1 MIILLKLILIKRM
14 RASLFC
20 ISILLTLSSLCLG
33 TFQTSLLKDMNKSF
47 KNKNLVVSPLSIYQ
61 ILSLTA
67 NGARGNTLHEMVKA
81 LSGNSITELNRIN
94 SEILNA
100 AKNFTSIEIANAIMT
115 RIEPLDEFKKIA
127 YSYDATIEKLKSADQ
142 VNSWCFL
149 KTHGKI
155 LQIVD
160 QLDPLTKM
168 ILLNAIYFKG
178 TWKKEFKPEKTQK
191 KYFYNFGDQTK
202 PVQVDMMNI
211 ETKFNYYFDQDVQVI
226 ELPFSKDSTS
236 AVIFLPG
243 KLHNINDFIA
253 DLDDQKIKNY
263 LNKLSLINVDLEL
276 PKFEIEFETMIN
288 DYLKNLGMKQAFSHM
303 ADLSGLRGSSGD
315 YIDKVIHKTYLK
327 VDESGAEA
335 AAVTAVN
342 VKIWSSSRFNLSF
355 KMFVNRPFL
364 MMIRSKELP
373 EDNDV
378 LFMAKIE
385 ELNLDK
391 K

>member
-1 MIILLKLILIKRM
+1 M
-14 RASLFC
+14 RASLFY
-20 ISILLTLSSLCLG
+20 ISILLTLSSLCLD

-94 SEILNA
+94 SEILKTI
-100 AKNFTSIEIANAIMT
+100 KNFTSIEIANAIMAAF
-115 RIEPLDEFKKIA
+115 EPLDEFKKIA
-127 YSYDATIEKLKSADQ
+127 YSYDATVERLKSVEQ
-142 VNSWCFL
+142 VNNWCSL

-155 LQIVD
+155 NKIIDDLGGGIV
-160 QLDPLTKM
+160 M

-276 PKFEIEFETMIN
+276 PKFEIEFGTMIN

-335 AAVTAVN
+335 AAVTAVI
-342 VKIWSSSRFNLSF
+342 VKTWSSSFNLSF

-373 EDNDV
+373 EDTDV
-378 LFMAKIE
+378 FFMAKIE
-385 ELNLDK
+385 ELNLYK

>member
-1 MIILLKLILIKRM
+1 M
-14 RASLFC
+14 RASLFY

-33 TFQTSLLKDMNKSF
+33 SFQISFLKEINKDN
-47 KNKNLVVSPLSIYQ
+47 KNKNFVFSPMSIYQ

-168 ILLNAIYFKG
+168 MLLNAIYFKG
-178 TWKKEFKPEKTQK
+178 TWKNKFKPEKTQK
-191 KYFYNFGDQTK
+191 KYFYNFGEQTK
-202 PVQVDMMNI
+202 PVQVNMMNL
-211 ETKFNYYFDQDVQVI
+211 ETKFNYYSDEKVQVI
-226 ELPFSKDSTS
+226 EIPFSKDSVS
-236 AVIFLPG
+236 AVIFLPQ
-243 KLHNINDFIA
+243 KLQNINDFIA
-253 DLDDQKIKNY
+253 ELDDQKIKKY
-263 LNKLSLINVDLEL
+263 LNSLFPITVDLEL
-276 PKFEIEFETMIN
+276 PKFKIEFESGLNT
-288 DYLKNLGMKQAFSHM
+288 YLHNLGMKQAFSPM
-303 ADLSGLRGSSGD
+303 ADLSGLAKGGND
-315 YIDKVIHKTYLK
+315 LYIDSVIQKAFIE

-335 AAVTAVN
+335 AAVTAVIIN
-342 VKIWSSSRFNLSF
+342 GWSSIINIRQR
-355 KMFVNRPFL
+355 MYVNRPFL
-364 MMIRSKELP
+364 MMLRSKALP

-378 LFMAKIE
+378 LFLTKIE
-385 ELNLDK
+385 K
-391 K
+391 F

>member
-1 MIILLKLILIKRM
+1 M
-14 RASLFC
+14 RASLFY

-33 TFQTSLLKDMNKSF
+33 SFQISFLKEINKYN
-47 KNKNLVVSPLSIYQ
+47 KNKNFVFSPMSIYQ

-178 TWKKEFKPEKTQK
+178 TWKNKFKPEKTQK
-191 KYFYNFGDQTK
+191 KYFYNFGEQTK
-202 PVQVDMMNI
+202 PVQVNMMNL
-211 ETKFNYYFDQDVQVI
+211 ETKFNYYSDEKVQVI
-226 ELPFSKDSTS
+226 EIPFSKDSVS
-236 AVIFLPG
+236 AVIFLPQ
-243 KLHNINDFIA
+243 KLQNINDFIA
-253 DLDDQKIKNY
+253 ELDDQKIKKY
-263 LNKLSLINVDLEL
+263 LNSLFPITVDLEL
-276 PKFEIEFETMIN
+276 PKFKIEFESGLNT
-288 DYLKNLGMKQAFSHM
+288 YLHNLGMKQAFSPM
-303 ADLSGLRGSSGD
+303 ADLSGLAKGGND
-315 YIDKVIHKTYLK
+315 LYIDSVIQKAFIE

-335 AAVTAVN
+335 AAVTAVIIN
-342 VKIWSSSRFNLSF
+342 GWSSIINIRQR
-355 KMFVNRPFL
+355 MYVNRPFL
-364 MMIRSKELP
+364 MMLRSKALP

-385 ELNLDK
+385 ELNLD
-391 K
+391 

>member
-1 MIILLKLILIKRM
+1 M
-14 RASLFC
+14 RASLFY

-33 TFQTSLLKDMNKSF
+33 SFQISFLKEINKDN
-47 KNKNLVVSPLSIYQ
+47 KNKNFVFSPMSIYQ

-168 ILLNAIYFKG
+168 MLLNAIYFKG
-178 TWKKEFKPEKTQK
+178 TWKKKFKPEKTQK

-202 PVQVDMMNI
+202 PVQVNMMNL
-211 ETKFNYYFDQDVQVI
+211 ETKFNYYSDEKVQVI
-226 ELPFSKDSTS
+226 EIPFSKDSVS
-236 AVIFLPG
+236 AVIFLPQ
-243 KLHNINDFIA
+243 KLQNINDFIA
-253 DLDDQKIKNY
+253 ELDDQKIKKY
-263 LNKLSLINVDLEL
+263 LNSLFPITVDLEL
-276 PKFEIEFETMIN
+276 PKFKIEFESGLNT
-288 DYLKNLGMKQAFSHM
+288 YLHNLGMKQAFSPM
-303 ADLSGLRGSSGD
+303 ADLSGLAKGGND
-315 YIDKVIHKTYLK
+315 LYIDSVIQKAFIE

-335 AAVTAVN
+335 AAVTAVIIN
-342 VKIWSSSRFNLSF
+342 GWSSIINIRQR
-355 KMFVNRPFL
+355 MYVNRPFL
-364 MMIRSKELP
+364 MMLRSKALP

-385 ELNLDK
+385 ELNLD
-391 K
+391 

>member
-1 MIILLKLILIKRM
+1 M
-14 RASLFC
+14 RASLFY

-33 TFQTSLLKDMNKSF
+33 SFQISFLKEINKDN
-47 KNKNLVVSPLSIYQ
+47 KNKNFVFSPMSIYQ

-168 ILLNAIYFKG
+168 MLLNAIYFKG
-178 TWKKEFKPEKTQK
+178 TWKKKFKPEKTQK
-191 KYFYNFGDQTK
+191 KYFYNFGEQTK
-202 PVQVDMMNI
+202 PVQVNMMNL
-211 ETKFNYYFDQDVQVI
+211 ETKFNYYSDEKVQVI
-226 ELPFSKDSTS
+226 EIPFSKDSVS
-236 AVIFLPG
+236 AVIFLPQ
-243 KLHNINDFIA
+243 KLQNINDFIA
-253 DLDDQKIKNY
+253 ELDDQKIKKY
-263 LNKLSLINVDLEL
+263 LNSLFPITVDLEL
-276 PKFEIEFETMIN
+276 PKFKIEFESGLNT
-288 DYLKNLGMKQAFSHM
+288 YLHNLGMKQAFSPM
-303 ADLSGLRGSSGD
+303 ADLSGLAKGGND
-315 YIDKVIHKTYLK
+315 LYIDSVIQKAFIE

-335 AAVTAVN
+335 AAVTAVIIN
-342 VKIWSSSRFNLSF
+342 GWSSIINIRQR
-355 KMFVNRPFL
+355 MYVNRPFL
-364 MMIRSKELP
+364 MMLRSKALP

>member
-1 MIILLKLILIKRM
+1 M
-14 RASLFC
+14 RASLFY

-33 TFQTSLLKDMNKSF
+33 SFQISFLKEINKYN
-47 KNKNLVVSPLSIYQ
+47 KNKNFVFSPMSIYQ

-168 ILLNAIYFKG
+168 MLLNAIYFKG
-178 TWKKEFKPEKTQK
+178 TWKNKFKPEKTQK

-202 PVQVDMMNI
+202 PVQVNMMNL
-211 ETKFNYYFDQDVQVI
+211 ETKFNYYSDEKVQVI
-226 ELPFSKDSTS
+226 EIPFSKDSVS
-236 AVIFLPG
+236 AVIFLPQ
-243 KLHNINDFIA
+243 KLQNINDFIA
-253 DLDDQKIKNY
+253 ELDDQKIKKY
-263 LNKLSLINVDLEL
+263 LNSLFPITVDLEL
-276 PKFEIEFETMIN
+276 PKFKIEFESGLNT
-288 DYLKNLGMKQAFSHM
+288 YLHNLGMKQAFSPM
-303 ADLSGLRGSSGD
+303 ADLSGLAKGGND
-315 YIDKVIHKTYLK
+315 LYIDSVIQKAFIE

-335 AAVTAVN
+335 AAVTAVII
-342 VKIWSSSRFNLSF
+342 KGWSSIINISQR
-355 KMFVNRPFL
+355 MYVNRPFL
-364 MMIRSKELP
+364 MMLRSKALP

-378 LFMAKIE
+378 LFLTKIE
-385 ELNLDK
+385 K
-391 K
+391 F

>member
-1 MIILLKLILIKRM
+1 M
-14 RASLFC
+14 RASLFY

-33 TFQTSLLKDMNKSF
+33 SFQISFLKEINKYN
-47 KNKNLVVSPLSIYQ
+47 KNKNFVFSPMSIYQ

-168 ILLNAIYFKG
+168 MLLNAIYFKG
-178 TWKKEFKPEKTQK
+178 TWKKKFKPEKTQK
-191 KYFYNFGDQTK
+191 KYFYNFGEQTK
-202 PVQVDMMNI
+202 PVQVNMMNL
-211 ETKFNYYFDQDVQVI
+211 ETKFNYYSDEKVQVI
-226 ELPFSKDSTS
+226 EIPFSKDSVS
-236 AVIFLPG
+236 AVIFLPQ
-243 KLHNINDFIA
+243 KLQNINDFIA
-253 DLDDQKIKNY
+253 ELDDQKIKKY
-263 LNKLSLINVDLEL
+263 LNSLFPITVDLEL
-276 PKFEIEFETMIN
+276 PKFKIEFESGLNT
-288 DYLKNLGMKQAFSHM
+288 YLHNLGMKQAFSPM
-303 ADLSGLRGSSGD
+303 ADLSGLAKGGND
-315 YIDKVIHKTYLK
+315 LYIDSVIQKAFIE

-335 AAVTAVN
+335 AAVTAVIIN
-342 VKIWSSSRFNLSF
+342 GWSSIINIRQR
-355 KMFVNRPFL
+355 MYVNRPFL
-364 MMIRSKELP
+364 MMLRSKALP

-385 ELNLDK
+385 ELNLD
-391 K
+391 

>member
-1 MIILLKLILIKRM
+1 M
-14 RASLFC
+14 RASLFY

-33 TFQTSLLKDMNKSF
+33 SFQISFLKEINKDN
-47 KNKNLVVSPLSIYQ
+47 KNKNFVFSPMSIYQ

-168 ILLNAIYFKG
+168 MLLNAIYFKG
-178 TWKKEFKPEKTQK
+178 TWKKKFKPEKTQK
-191 KYFYNFGDQTK
+191 KYFYNFGEQTK
-202 PVQVDMMNI
+202 PVQVNMMNL
-211 ETKFNYYFDQDVQVI
+211 ETKFNYYSDEKVQVI
-226 ELPFSKDSTS
+226 EIPFSKDSVS
-236 AVIFLPG
+236 AVIFLPQ
-243 KLHNINDFIA
+243 KLQNINDFIA
-253 DLDDQKIKNY
+253 ELDDQKIKKY
-263 LNKLSLINVDLEL
+263 LNSLFPITVDLEL
-276 PKFEIEFETMIN
+276 PKFKIEFESGLNT
-288 DYLKNLGMKQAFSHM
+288 YLHNLGMKQAFSPM
-303 ADLSGLRGSSGD
+303 ADLSGLAKGGND
-315 YIDKVIHKTYLK
+315 LYIDSVIQKAFIE

-335 AAVTAVN
+335 AAVTAVIIN
-342 VKIWSSSRFNLSF
+342 GWSSIINIRQR
-355 KMFVNRPFL
+355 MYVNRPFL
-364 MMIRSKELP
+364 MMLRSKALP

-378 LFMAKIE
+378 LFLTKIE
-385 ELNLDK
+385 K
-391 K
+391 F

>member
-1 MIILLKLILIKRM
+1 M
-14 RASLFC
+14 RASLFY

-33 TFQTSLLKDMNKSF
+33 SFQISFLKEINKYN
-47 KNKNLVVSPLSIYQ
+47 KNKNFVFSPMSIYQ

-178 TWKKEFKPEKTQK
+178 TWKNKFKPEKTQK
-191 KYFYNFGDQTK
+191 KYFYNFGEQTK
-202 PVQVDMMNI
+202 PVQVNMMNL
-211 ETKFNYYFDQDVQVI
+211 ETKFNYYSDEKVQVI
-226 ELPFSKDSTS
+226 EIPFSKDSVS
-236 AVIFLPG
+236 AVIFLPK
-243 KLHNINDFIA
+243 KLQNINDFIA
-253 DLDDQKIKNY
+253 ELDDQKIKKY
-263 LNKLSLINVDLEL
+263 LNSLFPITVDLEL
-276 PKFEIEFETMIN
+276 PKFKIEFESGLNT
-288 DYLKNLGMKQAFSHM
+288 YLHNLGMKQAFSPM
-303 ADLSGLRGSSGD
+303 ADLSGLAKGGND
-315 YIDKVIHKTYLK
+315 LYIDSVIQKAFIE

-335 AAVTAVN
+335 AAVTAVIIN
-342 VKIWSSSRFNLSF
+342 GWSSIINIRQR
-355 KMFVNRPFL
+355 MYVNRPFL
-364 MMIRSKELP
+364 MMLRSKALP

-378 LFMAKIE
+378 LFMTKIE
-385 ELNLDK
+385 K
-391 K
+391 F

>member
-1 MIILLKLILIKRM
+1 M
-14 RASLFC
+14 RASLFY

-33 TFQTSLLKDMNKSF
+33 SFQISFLKEINKYN
-47 KNKNLVVSPLSIYQ
+47 KNKNFVFSPMSIYQ

-81 LSGNSITELNRIN
+81 LSWNSITELNRIN

-168 ILLNAIYFKG
+168 MLLNAIYFKG
-178 TWKKEFKPEKTQK
+178 TWKKKFKPEKTQK
-191 KYFYNFGDQTK
+191 KYFYNFGEQTK
-202 PVQVDMMNI
+202 PVQVNMMNL
-211 ETKFNYYFDQDVQVI
+211 ETKFNYYSDEKVQVI
-226 ELPFSKDSTS
+226 EIPFSKDSVS
-236 AVIFLPG
+236 AVIFLPQ
-243 KLHNINDFIA
+243 KLQNINDFIA
-253 DLDDQKIKNY
+253 ELDDQKIKKY
-263 LNKLSLINVDLEL
+263 LNSLFPITVDLEL
-276 PKFEIEFETMIN
+276 PKFKIEFESGLNT
-288 DYLKNLGMKQAFSHM
+288 YLHNLGMKQAFSPM
-303 ADLSGLRGSSGD
+303 ADLSGLAKGGND
-315 YIDKVIHKTYLK
+315 LYIDSVIQKAFIE

-335 AAVTAVN
+335 AAVTAVIIN
-342 VKIWSSSRFNLSF
+342 GWSSIINIRQR
-355 KMFVNRPFL
+355 MYVNRPFL
-364 MMIRSKELP
+364 MMLRSKALP

-385 ELNLDK
+385 ELNLD
-391 K
+391 

>member
-1 MIILLKLILIKRM
+1 M
-14 RASLFC
+14 RASLFY

-178 TWKKEFKPEKTQK
+178 TWKNKFKPEKTQK

-202 PVQVDMMNI
+202 PVQVNMMNL
-211 ETKFNYYFDQDVQVI
+211 ETKFNYYSDEKVQVI
-226 ELPFSKDSTS
+226 EIPFSKDSVS
-236 AVIFLPG
+236 AVIFLPK
-243 KLHNINDFIA
+243 KLQNINDFIA
-253 DLDDQKIKNY
+253 ELDDQKIKKY
-263 LNKLSLINVDLEL
+263 LNSLFPITVDLEL
-276 PKFEIEFETMIN
+276 PKFKIEFESGLNT
-288 DYLKNLGMKQAFSHM
+288 YLHNLGMKQAFSPM
-303 ADLSGLRGSSGD
+303 ADLSGLAKGGND
-315 YIDKVIHKTYLK
+315 LYIDSVIQKAFIE

-335 AAVTAVN
+335 AAVTAVII
-342 VKIWSSSRFNLSF
+342 KGWSSIINISQR
-355 KMFVNRPFL
+355 MYVNRPFL
-364 MMIRSKELP
+364 MMLRSKALP

-385 ELNLDK
+385 ELNLD
-391 K
+391 

>member
-1 MIILLKLILIKRM
+1 M
-14 RASLFC
+14 RASLFY

-33 TFQTSLLKDMNKSF
+33 SFQISFLKEINKDN
-47 KNKNLVVSPLSIYQ
+47 KNKNFVFSPMSIYQ

-178 TWKKEFKPEKTQK
+178 TWKNKFKPEKTQK

-276 PKFEIEFETMIN
+276 PKFEIEFGTMIN
-288 DYLKNLGMKQAFSHM
+288 DYLKNLGMKQAFSNM

-335 AAVTAVN
+335 AAVTAVI
-342 VKIWSSSRFNLSF
+342 VKTWSSSFNLSF

>member
-1 MIILLKLILIKRM
+1 M
-14 RASLFC
+14 RASLFY

-33 TFQTSLLKDMNKSF
+33 SFQISFLKEINKDN
-47 KNKNLVVSPLSIYQ
+47 KNKNFVFSPMSIYQ

-155 LQIVD
+155 LRIVE

-178 TWKKEFKPEKTQK
+178 TWKNKFKPEKTQK

-276 PKFEIEFETMIN
+276 PKFEIEFETMLN
-288 DYLKNLGMKQAFSHM
+288 DYLENLGMKQAFSKM

-335 AAVTAVN
+335 AAVTAVI
-342 VKIWSSSRFNLSF
+342 VKTWSSSFNLSF

>member
-1 MIILLKLILIKRM
+1 M
-14 RASLFC
+14 RASLFY

-33 TFQTSLLKDMNKSF
+33 SFQISFLKEINKYN
-47 KNKNLVVSPLSIYQ
+47 KNKNFVFSPMSIYQ

-178 TWKKEFKPEKTQK
+178 TWKNKFKPEKTQK

-202 PVQVDMMNI
+202 PVQVNMMNL
-211 ETKFNYYFDQDVQVI
+211 ETKFNYYSDEKVQVI
-226 ELPFSKDSTS
+226 EIPFSKDSVS
-236 AVIFLPG
+236 AVIFLPK
-243 KLHNINDFIA
+243 KLQNINDFITE
-253 DLDDQKIKNY
+253 LDDQKIKKY
-263 LNKLSLINVDLEL
+263 LNSLFPITVDLEL
-276 PKFEIEFETMIN
+276 PKFKIEFESGLNT
-288 DYLKNLGMKQAFSHM
+288 YLHNLGMKQAFSPM
-303 ADLSGLRGSSGD
+303 ADLSGLAKGGND
-315 YIDKVIHKTYLK
+315 LYIDSVIQKAFIE

-335 AAVTAVN
+335 AAVTAVIIN
-342 VKIWSSSRFNLSF
+342 GWSSIINIRQR
-355 KMFVNRPFL
+355 MYVNRPFL
-364 MMIRSKELP
+364 MMLRSKALP

-385 ELNLDK
+385 ELNLD
-391 K
+391 

>member
-1 MIILLKLILIKRM
+1 M
-14 RASLFC
+14 RASLFY

-335 AAVTAVN
+335 AAVTAVI
-342 VKIWSSSRFNLSF
+342 VKTWSSSFNLSF

>member
-1 MIILLKLILIKRM
+1 M
-14 RASLFC
+14 RASLFY

-33 TFQTSLLKDMNKSF
+33 SFQISFLKEINKYN
-47 KNKNLVVSPLSIYQ
+47 KNKNFVFSPMSIYQ

-168 ILLNAIYFKG
+168 MLLNAIYFKG
-178 TWKKEFKPEKTQK
+178 TWKNKFKPEKTQK

-202 PVQVDMMNI
+202 PVQVNMMNL
-211 ETKFNYYFDQDVQVI
+211 ETKFNYYSDEKVQVI
-226 ELPFSKDSTS
+226 EIPFSKDSVS
-236 AVIFLPG
+236 AVIFLPQ
-243 KLHNINDFIA
+243 KLQNINDFIA
-253 DLDDQKIKNY
+253 ELDDQKIKKY
-263 LNKLSLINVDLEL
+263 LNSLFPITVDLEL
-276 PKFEIEFETMIN
+276 PKFKIEFESGLNT
-288 DYLKNLGMKQAFSHM
+288 YLHNLGMKQAFSPM
-303 ADLSGLRGSSGD
+303 ADLSGLAKGGND
-315 YIDKVIHKTYLK
+315 LYIDSVIQKAFIE

-335 AAVTAVN
+335 AAVTAVIIN
-342 VKIWSSSRFNLSF
+342 GWSSIINIRQR
-355 KMFVNRPFL
+355 MYVNRPFL
-364 MMIRSKELP
+364 MMLRSKALP

-385 ELNLDK
+385 ELNLD
-391 K
+391 

>member
-1 MIILLKLILIKRM
+1 M
-14 RASLFC
+14 RASLFY

-33 TFQTSLLKDMNKSF
+33 SFQISFLKEINKDN
-47 KNKNLVVSPLSIYQ
+47 KNKNFVFSPMSIYQ

-81 LSGNSITELNRIN
+81 LSGNSINELNRIN

-202 PVQVDMMNI
+202 PVQVNMMNL
-211 ETKFNYYFDQDVQVI
+211 ETKFNYYSDEKVQVI
-226 ELPFSKDSTS
+226 EIPFSKDSVS
-236 AVIFLPG
+236 AVIFLPQ
-243 KLHNINDFIA
+243 KLQNINDFIA
-253 DLDDQKIKNY
+253 ELDDQKIKKY
-263 LNKLSLINVDLEL
+263 LNSLFPITVDLEL
-276 PKFEIEFETMIN
+276 PKFKIEFESGLN
-288 DYLKNLGMKQAFSHM
+288 SYLRNLGMKQAFAPM
-303 ADLSGLRGSSGD
+303 ADLSGLAKGGND
-315 YIDKVIHKTYLK
+315 LYIDSVIQKAFIE

-335 AAVTAVN
+335 AAVTAVIIN
-342 VKIWSSSRFNLSF
+342 GWSSIINIRQR
-355 KMFVNRPFL
+355 MYVNRPFL
-364 MMIRSKELP
+364 MMLRSKALP

-378 LFMAKIE
+378 LFMTKIE
-385 ELNLDK
+385 K
-391 K
+391 F

>member
-1 MIILLKLILIKRM
+1 M
-14 RASLFC
+14 RASLFY

-33 TFQTSLLKDMNKSF
+33 SFQISFLKEINKYN
-47 KNKNLVVSPLSIYQ
+47 KNKNFVFSPMSIYQ

-168 ILLNAIYFKG
+168 MLLNAIYFKG
-178 TWKKEFKPEKTQK
+178 TWKNKFKPEKTQK

-202 PVQVDMMNI
+202 PVQVNMMNL
-211 ETKFNYYFDQDVQVI
+211 ETKFNYYSDEKVQVI
-226 ELPFSKDSTS
+226 EIPFSKDSVS
-236 AVIFLPG
+236 AVIFLPQ
-243 KLHNINDFIA
+243 KLQNINDFIA
-253 DLDDQKIKNY
+253 ELDDQKIKKY
-263 LNKLSLINVDLEL
+263 LNSLFPITVDLEL
-276 PKFEIEFETMIN
+276 PKFKIEFESGLNT
-288 DYLKNLGMKQAFSHM
+288 YLHNLGMKQAFSPM
-303 ADLSGLRGSSGD
+303 ADLSGLAKGGND
-315 YIDKVIHKTYLK
+315 LYIDSVIQKAFIE

-335 AAVTAVN
+335 AAVTAVIIN
-342 VKIWSSSRFNLSF
+342 GWSSIINIRQR
-355 KMFVNRPFL
+355 MYVNRPFL
-364 MMIRSKELP
+364 MMLRSKALP

>member
-1 MIILLKLILIKRM
+1 M
-14 RASLFC
+14 RASLFY

-33 TFQTSLLKDMNKSF
+33 SFQISFLKEINKYN
-47 KNKNLVVSPLSIYQ
+47 KNKNFVFSPMSIYQ

-178 TWKKEFKPEKTQK
+178 TWKNKFKPEKTQK

-202 PVQVDMMNI
+202 PVQVNMMNL
-211 ETKFNYYFDQDVQVI
+211 ETKFNYHI
-226 ELPFSKDSTS
+226 
-236 AVIFLPG
+236 
-243 KLHNINDFIA
+243 
-253 DLDDQKIKNY
+253 
-263 LNKLSLINVDLEL
+263 
-276 PKFEIEFETMIN
+276 
-288 DYLKNLGMKQAFSHM
+288 
-303 ADLSGLRGSSGD
+303 
-315 YIDKVIHKTYLK
+315 
-327 VDESGAEA
+327 
-335 AAVTAVN
+335 
-342 VKIWSSSRFNLSF
+342 
-355 KMFVNRPFL
+355 
-364 MMIRSKELP
+364 
-373 EDNDV
+373 
-378 LFMAKIE
+378 
-385 ELNLDK
+385 
-391 K
+391 

>member
-1 MIILLKLILIKRM
+1 M
-14 RASLFC
+14 RASLFY

-33 TFQTSLLKDMNKSF
+33 SFQISFLKEINKYN
-47 KNKNLVVSPLSIYQ
+47 KNKNFVFSPMSIYQ

-178 TWKKEFKPEKTQK
+178 TWKNKFKPEKTQK

-202 PVQVDMMNI
+202 PVQVNMMNL
-211 ETKFNYYFDQDVQVI
+211 ETKFNYYSDEKVQVI
-226 ELPFSKDSTS
+226 EIPFSKDSVS
-236 AVIFLPG
+236 AVIFLPK
-243 KLHNINDFIA
+243 KLQNINDFIA
-253 DLDDQKIKNY
+253 ELDEQKIKKY
-263 LNKLSLINVDLEL
+263 LNSLFPITVDLEL
-276 PKFEIEFETMIN
+276 PKFKIEFESGLNT
-288 DYLKNLGMKQAFSHM
+288 YLHNLGMKQAFSPM
-303 ADLSGLRGSSGD
+303 ADLSGLAKGGND
-315 YIDKVIHKTYLK
+315 LYIDSVIQKAFIE

-335 AAVTAVN
+335 AAVTAVIIN
-342 VKIWSSSRFNLSF
+342 GWSSIINIRQR
-355 KMFVNRPFL
+355 MYVNRPFL
-364 MMIRSKELP
+364 MMLRSKALP

-378 LFMAKIE
+378 LFLTKIE
-385 ELNLDK
+385 K
-391 K
+391 F

>member
-1 MIILLKLILIKRM
+1 M
-14 RASLFC
+14 RASLFY

-33 TFQTSLLKDMNKSF
+33 SFQISFLKEINKYN
-47 KNKNLVVSPLSIYQ
+47 KNKNFVFSPMSIYQ

-202 PVQVDMMNI
+202 PVQVNMMNL
-211 ETKFNYYFDQDVQVI
+211 ETKFNYYSDEKVQVI
-226 ELPFSKDSTS
+226 EIPFSKDSVS
-236 AVIFLPG
+236 AVIFLPK
-243 KLHNINDFIA
+243 KLQNINDFIA
-253 DLDDQKIKNY
+253 ELDDQKIKKY
-263 LNKLSLINVDLEL
+263 LNSLFPITVDLEL
-276 PKFEIEFETMIN
+276 PKFKIEFESGLNT
-288 DYLKNLGMKQAFSHM
+288 YLHNLGMKQAFSPM
-303 ADLSGLRGSSGD
+303 ADLSGLAKGGND
-315 YIDKVIHKTYLK
+315 LYIDSVIQKAFIE

-335 AAVTAVN
+335 AAVTAVIIN
-342 VKIWSSSRFNLSF
+342 GWSSIINIRQR
-355 KMFVNRPFL
+355 MYVNRPFL
-364 MMIRSKELP
+364 MMLRSKALP

-378 LFMAKIE
+378 LFMTKIE
-385 ELNLDK
+385 K
-391 K
+391 F

>member
-1 MIILLKLILIKRM
+1 M
-14 RASLFC
+14 RASLFY

-33 TFQTSLLKDMNKSF
+33 SFQISFLKEINKYN
-47 KNKNLVVSPLSIYQ
+47 KNKNFVFSPMSIYQ

-127 YSYDATIEKLKSADQ
+127 YSYDATIEKLKSAEQ

-178 TWKKEFKPEKTQK
+178 TWKKKFKPEKTQK
-191 KYFYNFGDQTK
+191 KYFYNFGEQTK
-202 PVQVDMMNI
+202 PVQVNMMNL
-211 ETKFNYYFDQDVQVI
+211 ETKFNYYSDEKVQVI
-226 ELPFSKDSTS
+226 EIPFSKDSVS
-236 AVIFLPG
+236 AVIFLPK
-243 KLHNINDFIA
+243 KLQNINDFIA
-253 DLDDQKIKNY
+253 ELDDQKIKKY
-263 LNKLSLINVDLEL
+263 LNSLFPITVDLEL
-276 PKFEIEFETMIN
+276 PKFKIEFESGLNT
-288 DYLKNLGMKQAFSHM
+288 YLHNLGMKQAFSPM
-303 ADLSGLRGSSGD
+303 ADLSGLAKGGND
-315 YIDKVIHKTYLK
+315 LYIDSVIQKAFIE

-335 AAVTAVN
+335 AAVTAVIIN
-342 VKIWSSSRFNLSF
+342 GWSSIINIRQR
-355 KMFVNRPFL
+355 MYVNRPFL
-364 MMIRSKELP
+364 MMLRSKALP

-378 LFMAKIE
+378 LFLTKIE
-385 ELNLDK
+385 K
-391 K
+391 F

>member
-1 MIILLKLILIKRM
+1 M
-14 RASLFC
+14 RASLFY

-33 TFQTSLLKDMNKSF
+33 SFQISFLKEINKDN
-47 KNKNLVVSPLSIYQ
+47 KNKNFVFSPMSIYQ

-168 ILLNAIYFKG
+168 MLLNAIYFKG
-178 TWKKEFKPEKTQK
+178 TWKKKFKPEKTQK
-191 KYFYNFGDQTK
+191 KYFYNFGEKTK
-202 PVQVDMMNI
+202 PVQVNMMNL
-211 ETKFNYYFDQDVQVI
+211 ETKFNYYSDEKVQVI
-226 ELPFSKDSTS
+226 EIPFSKDSVS
-236 AVIFLPG
+236 AVIFLPQ
-243 KLHNINDFIA
+243 KLQNINDFIA
-253 DLDDQKIKNY
+253 ELDDQKIKKY
-263 LNKLSLINVDLEL
+263 LNSLFPITVDLEL
-276 PKFEIEFETMIN
+276 PKFKIEFESGLNT
-288 DYLKNLGMKQAFSHM
+288 YLHNLGMKQAFSPM
-303 ADLSGLRGSSGD
+303 ADLSGLAKGGND
-315 YIDKVIHKTYLK
+315 LYIDSVIQKAFIE

-335 AAVTAVN
+335 AAVTAVIIN
-342 VKIWSSSRFNLSF
+342 GWSSIINIRQR
-355 KMFVNRPFL
+355 MYVNRPFL
-364 MMIRSKELP
+364 MMLRSKALP

-378 LFMAKIE
+378 LFMTKIE
-385 ELNLDK
+385 ELNLD
-391 K
+391 

>member
-1 MIILLKLILIKRM
+1 M
-14 RASLFC
+14 RASLFY

-33 TFQTSLLKDMNKSF
+33 SFQISFLKEINKYN
-47 KNKNLVVSPLSIYQ
+47 KNKNFVFSPMSIYQ

-178 TWKKEFKPEKTQK
+178 TWKNKFKPEKTQK
-191 KYFYNFGDQTK
+191 KYFYNFGEQTK
-202 PVQVDMMNI
+202 PVQVNMMNL
-211 ETKFNYYFDQDVQVI
+211 ETKFNYYSDEKVQVI
-226 ELPFSKDSTS
+226 EIPFSKDSVS
-236 AVIFLPG
+236 AVIFLPQ
-243 KLHNINDFIA
+243 KLQNINDFIA
-253 DLDDQKIKNY
+253 ELDDQKIKKY
-263 LNKLSLINVDLEL
+263 LNSLFPITVDLEL
-276 PKFEIEFETMIN
+276 PKFKIEFESGLNT
-288 DYLKNLGMKQAFSHM
+288 YLHNLGMKQAFSPM
-303 ADLSGLRGSSGD
+303 ADLSGLAKGGND
-315 YIDKVIHKTYLK
+315 LYIDSVIQKAFIE

-335 AAVTAVN
+335 AAVTAVIIN
-342 VKIWSSSRFNLSF
+342 GWSSIINIRQR
-355 KMFVNRPFL
+355 MYVNRPFL
-364 MMIRSKELP
+364 MMLRSKALP

-378 LFMAKIE
+378 LFLTKIE
-385 ELNLDK
+385 K
-391 K
+391 F

>member
-1 MIILLKLILIKRM
+1 M
-14 RASLFC
+14 RASLFY

-94 SEILNA
+94 SEILKTI
-100 AKNFTSIEIANAIMT
+100 KNFTSIEIANAIMAAF
-115 RIEPLDEFKKIA
+115 EPLDEFKKIA
-127 YSYDATIEKLKSADQ
+127 YSYDATVERLRSADQ
-142 VNSWCFL
+142 VNNWCSL

-155 LQIVD
+155 NKIIDKLDGGIV
-160 QLDPLTKM
+160 M
-168 ILLNAIYFKG
+168 ILLNAIYCKG

-202 PVQVDMMNI
+202 PVQVNMMNL
-211 ETKFNYYFDQDVQVI
+211 ETKFNYYSDEKVQVI
-226 ELPFSKDSTS
+226 EIPFSKDSVS
-236 AVIFLPG
+236 AVIFLPK
-243 KLHNINDFIA
+243 KLQNI
-253 DLDDQKIKNY
+253 KKY
-263 LNKLSLINVDLEL
+263 LNSLFPITVDLAL
-276 PKFEIEFETMIN
+276 PKFKIEFESGLN
-288 DYLKNLGMKQAFSHM
+288 SYLSNLGMKQAFAPM
-303 ADLSGLRGSSGD
+303 ADLSGLAKGGND
-315 YIDKVIHKTYLK
+315 LYIDRVIQKAFIE

-335 AAVTAVN
+335 AAVTAVII
-342 VKIWSSSRFNLSF
+342 KGWSSIINISQR
-355 KMFVNRPFL
+355 MYVNRPFL
-364 MMIRSKELP
+364 MMLRSKALP

>member
-1 MIILLKLILIKRM
+1 M
-14 RASLFC
+14 RASLFY

-33 TFQTSLLKDMNKSF
+33 SFQISFLKEINKDN
-47 KNKNLVVSPLSIYQ
+47 KNKNFVFSPMSIYQ

-178 TWKKEFKPEKTQK
+178 TWKNKFKPEKTQK

-202 PVQVDMMNI
+202 PVQVNMMNL
-211 ETKFNYYFDQDVQVI
+211 ETKFNYYSDEKVQVI
-226 ELPFSKDSTS
+226 EIPFSKDSVS
-236 AVIFLPG
+236 AVIFLPQ
-243 KLHNINDFIA
+243 KLQNINDFIA
-253 DLDDQKIKNY
+253 ELDDQKIKKY
-263 LNKLSLINVDLEL
+263 LNSLFPITVDLEL
-276 PKFEIEFETMIN
+276 PKFKIEFESGLNT
-288 DYLKNLGMKQAFSHM
+288 YLHNLGMKQAFSPM
-303 ADLSGLRGSSGD
+303 ADLSGLAKGGND
-315 YIDKVIHKTYLK
+315 LYIDSVIQKAFIE

-335 AAVTAVN
+335 AAVTAVIIN
-342 VKIWSSSRFNLSF
+342 GWSSIINISQR
-355 KMFVNRPFL
+355 MYVNRPFL
-364 MMIRSKELP
+364 MMLRSKALP

-385 ELNLDK
+385 ELNLD
-391 K
+391 

>member
-1 MIILLKLILIKRM
+1 M
-14 RASLFC
+14 RASLFY

-33 TFQTSLLKDMNKSF
+33 SFQISFLKEINKYN
-47 KNKNLVVSPLSIYQ
+47 KNKNFVFSPMSIYQ

-178 TWKKEFKPEKTQK
+178 TWKNKFKPEKTQK

-202 PVQVDMMNI
+202 PVQVNMMNL
-211 ETKFNYYFDQDVQVI
+211 ETKFNYYSDEKVQVI
-226 ELPFSKDSTS
+226 EIPFSKDSVS
-236 AVIFLPG
+236 AVIFLPQ
-243 KLHNINDFIA
+243 KLQNINDFIA
-253 DLDDQKIKNY
+253 ELDDQKIKKY
-263 LNKLSLINVDLEL
+263 LNSLFPITVDLEL
-276 PKFEIEFETMIN
+276 PKFKIEFESGLNT
-288 DYLKNLGMKQAFSHM
+288 YLHNLGMKQAFSPM
-303 ADLSGLRGSSGD
+303 ADLSGLAKGGND
-315 YIDKVIHKTYLK
+315 LYIDSVIQKAFIE

-335 AAVTAVN
+335 AAVTAVIIN
-342 VKIWSSSRFNLSF
+342 GWSSIINIRQR
-355 KMFVNRPFL
+355 MYVNRPFL
-364 MMIRSKELP
+364 MMLRSKALP

-378 LFMAKIE
+378 LFLTKIE
-385 ELNLDK
+385 K
-391 K
+391 F

>member
-1 MIILLKLILIKRM
+1 M
-14 RASLFC
+14 RASLFY

-33 TFQTSLLKDMNKSF
+33 SFQISFLKEINKYN
-47 KNKNLVVSPLSIYQ
+47 KNKNFVFSPMSIYQ

-178 TWKKEFKPEKTQK
+178 TWKNKFKPEKTQK

-202 PVQVDMMNI
+202 PVQVNMMNL
-211 ETKFNYYFDQDVQVI
+211 ETKFNYYSDEKVQVI
-226 ELPFSKDSTS
+226 EIPFSKDSVS
-236 AVIFLPG
+236 AVIFLPQ
-243 KLHNINDFIA
+243 KLQNINDFIA
-253 DLDDQKIKNY
+253 ELDDQKIKKY
-263 LNKLSLINVDLEL
+263 LNSLFPITVDLEL
-276 PKFEIEFETMIN
+276 PKFKIEFESGLNT
-288 DYLKNLGMKQAFSHM
+288 YLHNLGMKQAFSPM
-303 ADLSGLRGSSGD
+303 ADLSGLAKGGND
-315 YIDKVIHKTYLK
+315 LYIDSVIQKAFIE

-335 AAVTAVN
+335 AAVTAVIIN
-342 VKIWSSSRFNLSF
+342 GWSSIINISQR
-355 KMFVNRPFL
+355 MYVNRPFL
-364 MMIRSKELP
+364 MMLRSKALP

-385 ELNLDK
+385 ELNLD
-391 K
+391 

>member
-1 MIILLKLILIKRM
+1 M
-14 RASLFC
+14 RASLFY

-33 TFQTSLLKDMNKSF
+33 SFQISFLKEINKYN
-47 KNKNLVVSPLSIYQ
+47 KNKNFVFSPMSIYQ

-81 LSGNSITELNRIN
+81 LSGNSINELNRIN

-160 QLDPLTKM
+160 QLDPLSKM

-178 TWKKEFKPEKTQK
+178 TWKNKFKPEKTQK

-202 PVQVDMMNI
+202 PVQVNMMNL
-211 ETKFNYYFDQDVQVI
+211 ETKFNYYSDEKVQVI
-226 ELPFSKDSTS
+226 EIPFSKDSVS
-236 AVIFLPG
+236 AVIFLPQ
-243 KLHNINDFIA
+243 KLQNINDFIA
-253 DLDDQKIKNY
+253 ELDDQKIKKY
-263 LNKLSLINVDLEL
+263 LNSLFPITVDLEL
-276 PKFEIEFETMIN
+276 PKFKIEFESGLNT
-288 DYLKNLGMKQAFSHM
+288 YLHNLGMKQAFSPM
-303 ADLSGLRGSSGD
+303 ADLSGLAKGGND
-315 YIDKVIHKTYLK
+315 LYIDSVIQKAFIE

-335 AAVTAVN
+335 AAVTAVIIN
-342 VKIWSSSRFNLSF
+342 GWSSIINIRQR
-355 KMFVNRPFL
+355 MYVNRPFL
-364 MMIRSKELP
+364 MMLRSKALP

-385 ELNLDK
+385 ELNLD
-391 K
+391 

>member
-1 MIILLKLILIKRM
+1 
-14 RASLFC
+14 
-20 ISILLTLSSLCLG
+20 
-33 TFQTSLLKDMNKSF
+33 MNKSF

-94 SEILNA
+94 SEILKTI
-100 AKNFTSIEIANAIMT
+100 KNFTSIEIANAIMAAF
-115 RIEPLDEFKKIA
+115 EPLDEFKKIA
-127 YSYDATIEKLKSADQ
+127 YSYDATVERLKSADQ
-142 VNSWCFL
+142 VNNWCSL

-155 LQIVD
+155 NKIIDKLDGGIV
-160 QLDPLTKM
+160 M

-263 LNKLSLINVDLEL
+263 LNKLSLVNVDLEL
-276 PKFEIEFETMIN
+276 PKFEIEFGTMIN
-288 DYLKNLGMKQAFSHM
+288 DYLKNLGMKQAFSNM

-335 AAVTAVN
+335 AAVTAVI
-342 VKIWSSSRFNLSF
+342 VKTWSSSFNLSF

-364 MMIRSKELP
+364 MMIRSKALP

>member
-1 MIILLKLILIKRM
+1 M
-14 RASLFC
+14 RASLFY

-33 TFQTSLLKDMNKSF
+33 SFQISFLKEINKDN
-47 KNKNLVVSPLSIYQ
+47 KNKNFVFSPMSIYQ

-168 ILLNAIYFKG
+168 MLLNAIYFKG
-178 TWKKEFKPEKTQK
+178 TWKKKFKPEKTQK
-191 KYFYNFGDQTK
+191 KYFYNFGEQTK
-202 PVQVDMMNI
+202 PVQVNMMNL
-211 ETKFNYYFDQDVQVI
+211 ETKFNYYSDEKVQVI
-226 ELPFSKDSTS
+226 EIPFSKDSVS
-236 AVIFLPG
+236 AVIFLPQ
-243 KLHNINDFIA
+243 KLQNINDFIA
-253 DLDDQKIKNY
+253 ELDDQKIKKY
-263 LNKLSLINVDLEL
+263 LNSLFPITVDLEL
-276 PKFEIEFETMIN
+276 PKFKIEFESGLNT
-288 DYLKNLGMKQAFSHM
+288 YLHNLGMKQAFSPM
-303 ADLSGLRGSSGD
+303 ADLSGLAKGGND
-315 YIDKVIHKTYLK
+315 LYIDSVIQKAFIE

-335 AAVTAVN
+335 AAVTAVIIN
-342 VKIWSSSRFNLSF
+342 GWSSIINIRQR
-355 KMFVNRPFL
+355 MYVNRPFL
-364 MMIRSKELP
+364 MMLRSKALP

-385 ELNLDK
+385 ELNLD
-391 K
+391 

>member
-1 MIILLKLILIKRM
+1 M
-14 RASLFC
+14 RASLFY

-33 TFQTSLLKDMNKSF
+33 SFQISFLKEINKYN
-47 KNKNLVVSPLSIYQ
+47 KNKNFVFSPMSIYQ

-178 TWKKEFKPEKTQK
+178 TWKNKFKPEKTQK

-202 PVQVDMMNI
+202 PVQVNMMNL
-211 ETKFNYYFDQDVQVI
+211 ETKFNYYSDEKVQVI
-226 ELPFSKDSTS
+226 EIPFSKDSVS
-236 AVIFLPG
+236 AVIFLPK
-243 KLHNINDFIA
+243 KLQNINDFIA
-253 DLDDQKIKNY
+253 ELDDQKIKKY
-263 LNKLSLINVDLEL
+263 LNSLFPITVDLEL
-276 PKFEIEFETMIN
+276 PKFKIEFESGLNT
-288 DYLKNLGMKQAFSHM
+288 YLHNLGMKQAFSPM
-303 ADLSGLRGSSGD
+303 ADLSGLAKGGND
-315 YIDKVIHKTYLK
+315 LYIDSVIQKAFIE

-335 AAVTAVN
+335 AAVTAVIIN
-342 VKIWSSSRFNLSF
+342 GWSSIINIRQR
-355 KMFVNRPFL
+355 MYVNRPFL
-364 MMIRSKELP
+364 MMLRSKALP

-385 ELNLDK
+385 ELNLD
-391 K
+391 

>member
-1 MIILLKLILIKRM
+1 M
-14 RASLFC
+14 RASLFY
-20 ISILLTLSSLCLG
+20 ISLLLTLSSLCLG
-33 TFQTSLLKDMNKSF
+33 SFQISFLKEINKYN
-47 KNKNLVVSPLSIYQ
+47 KNKNFVFSPMSIYQ

-168 ILLNAIYFKG
+168 MLLNAIYFKG
-178 TWKKEFKPEKTQK
+178 TWKKKFKPEKTQK
-191 KYFYNFGDQTK
+191 KYFYNFGEQTK
-202 PVQVDMMNI
+202 PVQVNMMNL
-211 ETKFNYYFDQDVQVI
+211 ETKFNYYSDEKVQVI
-226 ELPFSKDSTS
+226 EIPFSKDSVS
-236 AVIFLPG
+236 AVIFLPQ
-243 KLHNINDFIA
+243 KLQNINDFIA
-253 DLDDQKIKNY
+253 ELDDQKIKKY
-263 LNKLSLINVDLEL
+263 LNSLFPITVDLEL
-276 PKFEIEFETMIN
+276 PKFKIEFESGLNT
-288 DYLKNLGMKQAFSHM
+288 YLHNLGMKQAFSPM
-303 ADLSGLRGSSGD
+303 ADLSGLAKGGND
-315 YIDKVIHKTYLK
+315 LYIDSVIQKAFIE

-335 AAVTAVN
+335 AAVTAVIIN
-342 VKIWSSSRFNLSF
+342 GWSSIINIRQR
-355 KMFVNRPFL
+355 MYVNRPFL
-364 MMIRSKELP
+364 MMLRSKALP

-385 ELNLDK
+385 ELNLD
-391 K
+391 